1 MMIGVQNVVRRVV
14 SVLHVLSVA
23 AAPASNND
31 NDDVILGVDQSTLNS
46 RSTQSLLASAAS
58 HDVVVYFTVTHGD
71 VTSPGAILTA
81 LIHRE
86 SKKQVTKLLA
96 ITSPTI
102 IRFSKFLH

>member
-46 RSTQSLLASAAS
+46 RSTQPLLASAAS
-58 HDVVVYFTVTHGD
+58 HDVVVSLTVTHGD

-81 LIHRE
+81 LIHRVK
-86 SKKQVTKLLA
+86 SDVTETVVRMRRNAEILGLQFY
-96 ITSPTI
+96 P
-102 IRFSKFLH
+102 